1 MKDDKLYLVHIGE
14 CIGRIQQYVEDGRE
28 AFLTSTLIQDA
39 VIRNL
44 QTLAESSR
52 RLSDSV
58 KTQHSEIAWRGISA
72 LRNILVHDYFGVNL
86 DRVWEVIEREL
97 PQLKNQV
104 EALLRELGET
114 S

>member
-14 CIGRIQQYVEDGRE
+14 CISRIQQYVEDGRE

-52 RLSDSV
+52 RIPDSV
-58 KTQHSEIAWRGISA
+58 KTQHSEIDWRGILA
-72 LRNILVHDYFGVNL
+72 FRNILVHDYFGVNIA
-86 DRVWEVIEREL
+86 RVWDIVEEDLPPLRDQIE
-97 PQLKNQV
+97 
-104 EALLRELGET
+104 AILRDLGGT
-114 S
+114 L

>member
-14 CIGRIQQYVEDGRE
+14 CISRIQQYVEDGRE
-28 AFLTSTLIQDA
+28 PFLTSTLIQDA

-44 QTLAESSR
+44 QILAESSR

-72 LRNILVHDYFGVNL
+72 FRNILVHGYFGVNL
-86 DRVWEVIEREL
+86 DRVWEVVEREL
-97 PQLKNQV
+97 PRLKNQV
-104 EALLRELGET
+104 EVILRELGDT
-114 S
+114 P

>member
-14 CIGRIQQYVEDGRE
+14 CISRIRQYVEDGRE

-52 RLSDSV
+52 RISDSV
-58 KTQHSEIAWRGISA
+58 KTQHSEIDWREISA
-72 LRNILVHDYFGVNL
+72 FRNILVHDYFGVNL
-86 DRVWEVIEREL
+86 ARVWDIVEEDLPPLRDQIE
-97 PQLKNQV
+97 
-104 EALLRELGET
+104 AMLRGLGET
-114 S
+114 P

>member
-14 CIGRIQQYVEDGRE
+14 CISRIQQYVEDGRE

-52 RLSDSV
+52 RISDSV
-58 KTQHSEIAWRGISA
+58 KTQHSEIDWRGISA
-72 LRNILVHDYFGVNL
+72 FRNILVHDYFGVNP
-86 DRVWEVIEREL
+86 DRVWEVVEGELIQLRDQIE
-97 PQLKNQV
+97 
-104 EALLRELGET
+104 AILRDLGGT
-114 S
+114 L